1 VVLVVGHWDWGSSNR
16 SHGLHHGLHMI
27 QRHAVDDGVE
37 SVDRVRGV
45 LHNALEAIGINQGV
59 LSADHVAIALLHLAL
74 GVAGEGVLHIVGEL
88 VLGMGVVLLGGLG
101 QNRLGVGHGNRRMG
115 VGGHGGSGMVH
126 LLDGKDSGTD
136 SRNEGENSE
145 ELKTE
150 QKRVSFKRDQ
160 IVLSGSLTLKAM
172 ALSLEVGLLAI
183 R

>member
-1 VVLVVGHWDWGSSNR
+1 
-16 SHGLHHGLHMI
+16 
-27 QRHAVDDGVE
+27 
-37 SVDRVRGV
+37 
-45 LHNALEAIGINQGV
+45 
-59 LSADHVAIALLHLAL
+59 
-74 GVAGEGVLHIVGEL
+74 
-88 VLGMGVVLLGGLG
+88 
-101 QNRLGVGHGNRRMG
+101 VGHGNRGMG
-115 VGGHGGSGMVH
+115 VGGHGGGGMVH

-172 ALSLEVGLLAI
+172 ALRLEVGLLAI